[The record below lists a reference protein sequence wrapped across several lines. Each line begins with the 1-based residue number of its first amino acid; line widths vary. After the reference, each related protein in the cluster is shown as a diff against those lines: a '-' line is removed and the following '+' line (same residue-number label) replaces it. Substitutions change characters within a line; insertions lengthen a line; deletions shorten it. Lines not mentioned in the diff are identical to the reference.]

1 MCGTCGCTDTPALP
15 ESHVPAPLHR
25 RLTPGV
31 SLLTQNDRQ
40 AQTNREWFDARRLL
54 TLNLVSSPGSGKTTL
69 LEATARHWSPRERSF
84 CVIEGDQHTQR
95 DAERIRAAGAH
106 AVQINTGKLCHLE
119 ATHVHAALPALAAR
133 QDGLVVIE
141 NVGNLICPMH
151 FDLGEHL
158 RVTLLSVTEGED
170 KPLKYPDS
178 LLGADLLLI
187 TKTDLLPYVPFDLQA
202 AREHARAINP
212 DLEILQ
218 VNTQTGDGILPWL
231 AWLDRQWQTY
241 ASDTHSGS
249 AMSRND
255 PPSDRRY

>member
-1 MCGTCGCTDTPALP
+1 MCGTCGCGDTIDKTQGL
-15 ESHVPAPLHR
+15 APPR
-25 RLTPGV
+25 RQLTSGV
-31 SLLTQNDRQ
+31 SLLDVNEKRAASNRQ
-40 AQTNREWFDARRLL
+40 WFGMRRLL

-69 LEATARHWSPRERSF
+69 LEKTARRWLERKECF

-95 DAERIRAAGAH
+95 DAERIRAAGAR

-119 ATHVHAALPALAAR
+119 ASHVESALRELGAVE
-133 QDGLVVIE
+133 DGILVIE
-141 NVGNLICPMH
+141 NVGNLICPTH

-187 TKTDLLPYVPFDLQA
+187 TKTDLLPHLDFNVDLA
-202 AREHARAINP
+202 ISHALAINP
-212 DLEILQ
+212 DIDILQ
-218 VNTQTGDGILPWL
+218 VHARTEEGLGPWIRWLEQQWSAFSAETQS
-231 AWLDRQWQTY
+231 
-241 ASDTHSGS
+241 ASPI
-249 AMSRND
+249 SRRE